1 MKTKSTSLL
10 STSTFALCGIVM
22 LATQGLAADKDT
34 LVAADVKFI
43 KHEAAAGMGLVKI
56 AGFGVKKTERA
67 DIKAFAEMLVTEHT
81 KSNEE
86 LAKLAATKGVE
97 LSTVIDPEQAE
108 TYQKLEK
115 QSGTDFDKEFL
126 ATIVSGHKKCVSNFE
141 EASQEAK
148 DNDLKV
154 WADKMLP
161 TLKTHLAKARELSS
175 NSTVSA
181 ANQPDNTKRN
191 MRDSNAATLTPLDQG
206 NNQADIDTT
215 AQIRKEIIA
224 GENMSVNAQNVKII
238 TNAGKV
244 TLRGP
249 VNTAEEKRL
258 IGQIANRIA
267 RAENVV
273 NQLEVQIKTTSN

>member
-1 MKTKSTSLL
+1 MKNQSIRSL
-10 STSTFALCGIVM
+10 STATLALCGMAM
-22 LATQGLAADKDT
+22 LATQGQAADKGS
-34 LVAADVKFI
+34 LAAVDVRFI

-56 AGFGVKKTERA
+56 AGFGVKKTGRA
-67 DIKAFAEMLVTEHT
+67 DIKAFAETLVTEHT
-81 KSNEE
+81 KANEE
-86 LAKLAATKGVE
+86 LAKLAAAKGVE
-97 LSTVIDPEQAE
+97 LSTVIDPKQAE
-108 TYQKLEK
+108 IYQKLEK
-115 QSGTDFDKEFL
+115 ESGTDFDKEFL

-141 EASQEAK
+141 EASQGAK
-148 DNDLKV
+148 DNDLKM

-161 TLKTHLAKARELSS
+161 ALKTHLAKAKELSTS
-175 NSTVSA
+175 SAISA
-181 ANQPDNTKRN
+181 ADQPDNTKRN
-191 MRDSNAATLTPLDQG
+191 MSDRNATALTPIDQG
-206 NNQADIDTT
+206 NNQADINTT

-249 VNTAEEKRL
+249 VKNAEEKRL
-258 IGQIANRIA
+258 IGEIANRIA